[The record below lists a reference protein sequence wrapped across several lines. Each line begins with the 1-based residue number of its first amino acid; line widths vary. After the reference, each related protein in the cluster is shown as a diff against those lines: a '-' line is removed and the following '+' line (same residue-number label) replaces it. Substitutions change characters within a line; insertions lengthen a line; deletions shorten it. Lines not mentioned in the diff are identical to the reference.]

1 MSEEFKNTLNLFQK
15 TESWLPGVKI
25 IQLKE
30 PFQTIYV
37 SPNSSELFGQ
47 SPMSIIHL
55 PEGEFKK
62 AVFDP
67 EEKGTCLLGI
77 AAATTEEI
85 GTRYY
90 IREVQARIDLVI
102 SKTMAMDELSSSAKI
117 NLLQII
123 PFQVLPDLQ
132 NKVKRLIGEFN
143 FKIQHNEKVDNL
155 SERKQLVLRYMTQ
168 FLACKEISSML
179 NVSEHTVNTHK
190 QQIRERLSI
199 NRDLDLIFFGLA
211 FDFIPSDPNRN
222 QPLIDL

>member
-30 PFQTIYV
+30 PFQTLYV
-37 SPNSSELFGQ
+37 SPSSSELFGQ
-47 SPMSIIHL
+47 SPIAICHL
-55 PEGEFKK
+55 PEVEFKK
-62 AVFDP
+62 AVFDH
-67 EEKGTCLLGI
+67 EAAGSCLLGS
-77 AAATTEEI
+77 ATTDSQGI

-102 SKTMAMDELSSSAKI
+102 SKTIPMDELSSSAKV

-143 FKIQHNEKVDNL
+143 FKLEHNDKVVKL

-168 FLACKEISSML
+168 FMACKEISSML
-179 NVSEHTVNTHK
+179 NVSEHTINTHK
-190 QQIRERLSI
+190 QQLRDLLPI
-199 NRDLDLIFFGLA
+199 NKDLDLIFFGLA
-211 FDFIPSDPNRN
+211 FDFIPSNPYKD